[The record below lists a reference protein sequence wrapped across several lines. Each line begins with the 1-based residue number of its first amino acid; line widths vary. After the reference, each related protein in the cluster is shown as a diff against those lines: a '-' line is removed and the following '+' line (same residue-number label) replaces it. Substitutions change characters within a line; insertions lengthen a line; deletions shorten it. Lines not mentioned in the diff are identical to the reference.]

1 VTGQTPIYLDAASA
15 TPLHPSARDALL
27 DALDSFGD
35 PRAGHALGRAA
46 RARLETARSA
56 VAERIGAQPDE
67 IVFTSGGT
75 EANAL
80 AVFGTVRA
88 AAEGSRT
95 SRRRGRVVIGTL
107 EHPSVLEAARLTG
120 LEVVE
125 VGCDDTGALDVD
137 RFAAE
142 VAAPGTVL
150 ACVQH
155 ASHVVGTIQPV
166 AECAA
171 LAREFGVSLHTDAR
185 QTVPVLPVDVHALG
199 VDLLSISSRTAYG
212 PAGVGA
218 LYVRRG
224 LELQPLIPGERGE
237 RRLRA
242 GLPNLPGI
250 AGLAAALMAV
260 APSLPDVAERLWRLT
275 DRLRRGLAEASPDAG
290 IRVLGH
296 PTRRVPHLLGWTAD
310 GVDAETL
317 LMTLEDRG
325 LLAATVPNAQLV
337 RAGLAE
343 PAEVVVRFGLL
354 HDASEAEVDRTL
366 AVVAPAVRDLR
377 TIAAR
382 TEADF
387 AARHGPDEPAPD
399 APGPPPSDRQAT

>member
-1 VTGQTPIYLDAASA
+1 VTEQTPIYLDAASA

-27 DALDSFGD
+27 DALDAFGD
-35 PRAGHALGRAA
+35 PRAPHALGRPARSRLEAA
-46 RARLETARSA
+46 RNA
-56 VAERIGAQPDE
+56 VAERIGSQPDE

-88 AAEGSRT
+88 ADIGP
-95 SRRRGRVVIGTL
+95 RGRVVIGAL
-107 EHPSVLEAARLTG
+107 EHPSVVEAARLSG

-125 VGCDDTGALDVD
+125 VGCDAAGVLDVD
-137 RFAAE
+137 RFAVE
-142 VAAPGTVL
+142 VAVPGTVL

-171 LAREFGVSLHTDAR
+171 LAREFGVPLHTDAR
-185 QTVPVLPVDVHALG
+185 QTIPVLPVDVHALG
-199 VDLLSISSRTAYG
+199 VDLLSISGRTAYG

-250 AGLAAALMAV
+250 AGLAAALTAI
-260 APSLPDVAERLWRLT
+260 APALPDVAERLWRLT
-275 DRLRRGLAEASPDAG
+275 DRLRGGLAGADSGAG

-296 PTRRVPHLLGWTAD
+296 PTRRVPHLVGWTAD

-317 LMTLEDRG
+317 LMTMEDRG

-337 RAGLAE
+337 HAGLVE
-343 PAEVVVRFGLL
+343 PTEVVVRFGLL
-354 HDASEAEVDRTL
+354 HDATDTDVDRTL
-366 AVVAPAVRDLR
+366 DVVPPAVRDLR

-382 TEADF
+382 SEAAF
-387 AARHGPDEPAPD
+387 HALHEPGD
-399 APGPPPSDRQAT
+399 G